1 MKFYTTF
8 EVAELLNYGVESI
21 RRFIKSGRLEAY
33 RFGKE
38 YKISQEQLNKF
49 LETGK

>member
-1 MKFYTTF
+1 MKVYSTF
-8 EVAELLNYGVESI
+8 DVAEMLSCNVETI
-21 RRFIKSGRLEAY
+21 RRWIKSNKLEAY